1 MQPTIYSRAL
11 DVRWSQAD
19 TEDTEAAVES
29 AEAELAEVLAEE
41 EALLASFQGVE
52 DERSKVQAALEKQRV
67 EAQHFE
73 LEEQQ

>member
-1 MQPTIYSRAL
+1 
-11 DVRWSQAD
+11 
-19 TEDTEAAVES
+19 VES

-67 EAQHFE
+67 EAQQLEF
-73 LEEQQ
+73 EEQQ